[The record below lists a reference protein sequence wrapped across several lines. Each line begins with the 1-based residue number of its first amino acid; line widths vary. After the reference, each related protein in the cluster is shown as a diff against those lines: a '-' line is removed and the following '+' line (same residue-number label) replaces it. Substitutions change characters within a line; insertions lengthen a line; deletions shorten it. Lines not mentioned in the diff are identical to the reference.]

1 MAGSRQRELARQ
13 RRPRGL
19 DVEQR
24 LKLWSVGLR
33 RLYVFLYVEWTA
45 GAKLPLRK
53 RLRAWRK
60 GFLSSSWLLYDLDH
74 NDPTLYLQD
83 HRTHDY
89 ALLDRHRRSIMD
101 KLAFTYMMRALGV
114 PHPTPRAFVHQGRL
128 LSLDQN
134 LEPSGPVTIEQLL
147 LQASGLVFRPVS
159 GWGGRG
165 VFFVHGEQGELLV
178 DHEPCEPEEIAQ
190 RVGRL
195 DQYMVTDYLKPADY
209 SLAIHPSGPCTVR
222 ILTNWDLERNKPFIA
237 AASHRFGAA
246 GRMLDAFKVGNSSLV
261 SEIDYDTGRLG
272 FGRNL
277 DADGKLLS
285 LTHHPESGAPI
296 EGVTVP
302 HWEATKE
309 KVLEIAAALPHYPL
323 VGWDILVTDEGP
335 FWLEGNSP
343 PGIQLWQV
351 HTPLLK
357 DPRSRAF
364 YEWLGAA

>member
-1 MAGSRQRELARQ
+1 MSNARQRELARRDRQ
-13 RRPRGL
+13 RGL

-33 RLYVFLYVEWTA
+33 RRYVCLYVEWTA

-60 GFLSSSWLLYDLDH
+60 GFLSSSWLLYELDR
-74 NDPTLYLQD
+74 NDPSLYLQD

-89 ALLDRHRRSIMD
+89 ALFDRHRRSIMD

-114 PHPTPRAFVHQGRL
+114 PHPAPRAFIQEGRL
-128 LSLDQN
+128 LSLDR
-134 LEPSGPVTIEQLL
+134 EPELSESLTIEQLL
-147 LQASGLVFRPVS
+147 ARAPRLVFRPVS

-165 VFFVHGEQGELLV
+165 VLFVHSEGGELRV
-178 DHEPCEPEEIAQ
+178 DGEPSTLEELGQ
-190 RVGRL
+190 RLGEL
-195 DQYMVTDYLKPADY
+195 DQYLATDYLTPADY

-222 ILTNWDLERNKPFIA
+222 ILTNWDLERNEPFIA
-237 AASHRFGAA
+237 AASHRFGASGA
-246 GRMLDAFKVGNSSLV
+246 MIDAFKVGSGSLA
-261 SEIDYDTGRLG
+261 SKIDRETGRLG
-272 FGRNL
+272 PGMNL
-277 DADGKLLS
+277 DAEGRLLR
-285 LTHHPESGAPI
+285 LTHHPDSGAPI
-296 EGVTVP
+296 EGVIVP
-302 HWEATKE
+302 HWSETKQRLLEA
-309 KVLEIAAALPHYPL
+309 AAALPHYPL
-323 VGWDILVTDEGP
+323 VGWDILMTNEGP